1 MAAVTVS
8 ISVVTGTLLIQKFG
22 ATWNVVPVM
31 VFTIIVLATLAI
43 AINYLYWRPRYNIR
57 EGRRMKVPSRLRW
70 WMPFWAFVIATTV
83 ALGFISYF
91 YLNQPLLGV
100 LEAEAFAFVLIC
112 VAYYIRVRPNLKV
125 NRGIYILL
133 GITPIG
139 FLLWVAEVFALSRF
153 FAISSIGWPL
163 LLTASVIPF
172 VIGAFIGDWIGKKR
186 SYLLPLS
193 P

>member
-1 MAAVTVS
+1 M
-8 ISVVTGTLLIQKFG
+8 
-22 ATWNVVPVM
+22 
-31 VFTIIVLATLAI
+31 
-43 AINYLYWRPRYNIR
+43 
-57 EGRRMKVPSRLRW
+57 RMPSRLWW
-70 WMPFWAFVIATTV
+70 WMPFWVFVIATTI
-83 ALGFISYF
+83 ASGFISYF

-100 LEAEAFAFVLIC
+100 LEAEVFIFVFISF
-112 VAYYIRVRPNLKV
+112 AYYIRVRSNLKV

-139 FLLWVAEVFALSRF
+139 FLLWGAEAFALSRF

-193 P
+193 S